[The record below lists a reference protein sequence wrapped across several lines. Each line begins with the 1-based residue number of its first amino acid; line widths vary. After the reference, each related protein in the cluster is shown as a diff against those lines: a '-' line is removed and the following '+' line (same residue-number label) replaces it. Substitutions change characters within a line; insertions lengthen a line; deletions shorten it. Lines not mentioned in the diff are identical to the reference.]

1 MSLTAEQAAAI
12 LPNNKELI
20 MKLRID
26 YDYARGL
33 DAWQYN
39 FEIHSDVAEIKNKS
53 ELNGFIR
60 TAFSSWTGEGSV
72 KILSV
77 SDSFKNDQIDK
88 LSEKISG
95 QIIDF
100 NNGVVTFRRTKK
112 TV

>member
-1 MSLTAEQAAAI
+1 
-12 LPNNKELI
+12 

-39 FEIHSDVAEIKNKS
+39 YEIFSKAPEIKNKS
-53 ELNGFIR
+53 ELNDFLR
-60 TAFSSWTGEGSV
+60 SAFSDWTGEGSV

-100 NNGVVTFRRTKK
+100 NNGVVTFKRTKK